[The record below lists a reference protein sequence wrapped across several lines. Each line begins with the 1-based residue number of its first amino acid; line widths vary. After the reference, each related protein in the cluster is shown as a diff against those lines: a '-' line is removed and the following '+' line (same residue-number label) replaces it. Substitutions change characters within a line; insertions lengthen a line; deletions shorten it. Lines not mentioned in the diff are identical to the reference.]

1 MNRLDHIVYGAHDLE
16 SAVEDLHRRL
26 GVRAGAG
33 GRHPGMGTHNALL
46 SLGDRTYLELIA
58 PDPTQPPPARRPF
71 GLDSLGEPGLVAWAV
86 ACDDIDAAVARA
98 RERGHD
104 PGDPLQMERATPEGA
119 TLRWRLTTGAYGGGA
134 LPFLIAWGDTPH
146 PAESAPSGLR
156 LLDFRIEH
164 PDAATIAAQLA
175 ALDVDVPVAVA
186 QHARLVATIGG
197 PAGTVEIG

>member
-1 MNRLDHIVYGAHDLE
+1 
-16 SAVEDLHRRL
+16 
-26 GVRAGAG
+26 
-33 GRHPGMGTHNALL
+33 
-46 SLGDRTYLELIA
+46 
-58 PDPTQPPPARRPF
+58 
-71 GLDSLGEPGLVAWAV
+71 
-86 ACDDIDAAVARA
+86 
-98 RERGHD
+98 
-104 PGDPLQMERATPEGA
+104 MERATPEGA

-156 LLDFRIEH
+156 LLDIRIEH